1 MSDDNKA
8 ILRTSR
14 LSELGLITATLTH
27 ELRQPL
33 FAIRS
38 LAQLALAGENG
49 DERNHLERLL
59 KQTESLERIVEAVGA
74 YAREDTGIMVPID
87 PNGPPQACA
96 NLIAYRAKE
105 RGVDL
110 VLDIDRTAPLAVGE
124 PTAILQ
130 VLVNLT
136 QNAIDASKSGDRV
149 WIRTGQVDG
158 CVVMEVQDEGPGIP
172 EDLADQVFEAFY
184 TTKGP
189 TQGTGLGLYL
199 AKEMAHRT
207 QADLQL
213 LRASTGAHFRLK
225 LRPWGG

>member
-1 MSDDNKA
+1 MSDNNKA
-8 ILRTSR
+8 MLRTSR

-38 LAQLALAGENG
+38 LSQLALAGDKN
-49 DERNHLERLL
+49 DERSHLERLL

-74 YAREDTGIMVPID
+74 YAREDTGVMMPID
-87 PNGPPQACA
+87 PNSPPQACA
-96 NLIAYRAKE
+96 NLIAHRAKE
-105 RGVDL
+105 RGVEL
-110 VLDIDRTAPLAVGE
+110 VLDIDKTAPLAVGE

-136 QNAIDASKSGDRV
+136 QNAIDASKSGSRV

-158 CVVMEVQDEGPGIP
+158 FVVMEVQDEGPGIP
-172 EDLADQVFEAFY
+172 EELAEQVFEAFY

-213 LRASTGAHFRLK
+213 LGASSGAHFRLK